1 MWPFSF
7 SEVYSV
13 VGGDK
18 HEAWSQY
25 VRYGGMPLCLIAK
38 TTSEKERCLK
48 GLFSKVYLSDIVNR
62 YGIRRADGLD
72 EVTDC
77 IASSISSLTNPKR
90 MSDTFLSMKGA
101 HVSPLTISRYL
112 DCLKDSFLVSK
123 AQRYDVKGR
132 RYIGTPI
139 KYYFTDVGL
148 RNARLNFRQQDEGHI
163 MENII
168 YNELLLRGFS
178 VDAGSVEISV
188 KEKASKIV
196 RKQLEV
202 DFIASTGSRKYY
214 IQSALDMTSEEK
226 QKQEKQSL
234 LHIPN
239 SFKKIIIQKGTLIPW
254 HDEDGILHLS
264 VTDFL
269 LNNDSMDL

>member
-1 MWPFSF
+1 M
-7 SEVYSV
+7 SV
-13 VGGDK
+13 
-18 HEAWSQY
+18 
-25 VRYGGMPLCLIAK
+25 
-38 TTSEKERCLK
+38 
-48 GLFSKVYLSDIVNR
+48 R
-62 YGIRRADGLD
+62 YGIRRADRLD

-77 IASSISSLTNPKR
+77 IASSISSLTKPKR
-90 MSDTFLSMKGA
+90 ISDTFLSMKGA
-101 HVSPLTISRYL
+101 HVSPLTNSRYL
-112 DCLKDSFLVSK
+112 DCLEDSFLVSK

-178 VDAGSVEISV
+178 VDVGSVEISV

-214 IQSALDMTSEEK
+214 IQSALDMPSEEK

-239 SFKKIIIQKGTLIPW
+239 SFTQ
-254 HDEDGILHLS
+254 
-264 VTDFL
+264 
-269 LNNDSMDL
+269 